1 MLSKYSP
8 AQKAKATAALLSSL
22 VLFLGAF
29 GAFVADVLPT
39 GSGAAAAIAAGIAV
53 VCAVLVRTATFLTTS
68 APTLDQIAKNL
79 DETIELVREVQ
90 PAAIAP
96 RYGRHVRN
104 AGDADDAGDD
114 ESTS

>member
-1 MLSKYSP
+1 MLTKYSP

-79 DETIELVREVQ
+79 DDTIELVREVR
-90 PAAIAP
+90 PAAIQP
-96 RYGRHVRN
+96 SYGRHARE
-104 AGDADDAGDD
+104 AGGDDADDD
-114 ESTS
+114 EPTS